1 MIRINDLNTDKVFN
15 GFFTSSG
22 LNDMFGEPHD
32 LHHEFPDYHERIRQL
47 KMENN
52 YFSKLSDSYEDVV
65 KELHRI
71 ETQIETPEDIYV
83 EELKKK
89 RLFLKDEIYAMLTS

>member
-1 MIRINDLNTDKVFN
+1 
-15 GFFTSSG
+15 
-22 LNDMFGEPHD
+22 
-32 LHHEFPDYHERIRQL
+32 IRQL

-52 YFSKLSDSYEDVV
+52 YFSKLSDSYEDIV